1 MFRDSSRV
9 ADRRA
14 RPVGVSEE
22 ETLVKQLVKQVRL
35 NNLQFNANRDPQVY
49 RRAVNEP
56 FRIQA
61 MVDGNGAAKVTL
73 TGADGKVL
81 TSATVD
87 APGTFAHELSYPT
100 AGTRVVA
107 LEVSRGS
114 ESYRQ
119 DLRLDVLDHAWIG

>member
-1 MFRDSSRV
+1 M

-14 RPVGVSEE
+14 RPAAAPVGVSEE

-61 MVDGNGAAKVTL
+61 MIDGSGAAKVTL

-87 APGTFAHELSYPT
+87 APGTFTHELSYPT
-100 AGTRVVA
+100 PGARVVA